1 MITFTFYFM
10 GAAAI
15 MDFPQIQPFC
25 GSLRLGTSMD
35 NEVHILG
42 MLHAKFHVLFTIWTI
57 YHFDG
62 LITCTNRNSF
72 SYTIY
77 FSFLPN
83 AVQSLIKRNFIVSI
97 TKTKDKKKRA
107 HRRIPKPVKHLR
119 LSILRKYFRKKLRF
133 KCLTDF

>member
-57 YHFDG
+57 YLFWWPYRLYYRIKQEYG
-62 LITCTNRNSF
+62 YQESKSIITKNFKIITNNHSLTQSQQLTQSTDIQEEEIRMSTN
-72 SYTIY
+72 
-77 FSFLPN
+77 LPY
-83 AVQSLIKRNFIVSI
+83 VEGTTEKLSVYSKLIK
-97 TKTKDKKKRA
+97 
-107 HRRIPKPVKHLR
+107 
-119 LSILRKYFRKKLRF
+119 
-133 KCLTDF
+133 